1 MTTTNAPNAVRAELH
16 RLALLAAGRT
26 GADIERIVRELRGAA
41 RRNKRGIE
49 WRDLEEALT
58 NDGRPQRG
66 PDLLWRIAVH
76 EAGHA
81 IAYSLHP
88 GLGEVQT
95 VSIAAAEGGETSVRL
110 HTDALQTAAG
120 LDQVLVCLLAGRA
133 AERLVLGEPGVSS
146 GGRAESDLAHATRLA
161 LESETTLGLSEEKPL
176 LYRPPSQPGD
186 FLHLNRELAA
196 SVHGRLEAAE
206 AKAMELLREH
216 ERALMELARQLVE
229 HQVIDGTSARAVLT
243 RYQDHKAGQASR
255 ESAIPNRD

>member
-1 MTTTNAPNAVRAELH
+1 MTTTNAPNGVRPELH

-41 RRNKRGIE
+41 RRNKRAIE
-49 WRDLEEALT
+49 WRDLEAALT
-58 NDGRPQRG
+58 NDGRPQREA
-66 PDLLWRIAVH
+66 DLLWRIAVH

-81 IAYSLHP
+81 IAYSLFP
-88 GLGEVQT
+88 VLGEVQT
-95 VSIAAAEGGETSVRL
+95 VSIVATEGGETSVRL
-110 HTDALQTAAG
+110 STDALQTAAG
-120 LDQVLVCLLAGRA
+120 LGRMLICFLAGRA
-133 AERLVLGEPGVSS
+133 AERLLLGEPGVSS

-186 FLHLNRELAA
+186 FLHLHRELAA
-196 SVHGRLEAAE
+196 RVHDRLETAE
-206 AKAMELLREH
+206 AKALKLLREH
-216 ERALMELARQLVE
+216 EPAVIELARQLVD